1 MNRAYETS
9 ATYPGIPTP
18 SAIELPILQHVAD
31 GRTYG
36 FGSIYAAMVAH
47 FNLSPKQEEEMFPY
61 ARGTNP
67 TPPSGKN
74 VFYKYCN
81 NACDL
86 LIDRGWLV
94 GGEGRY
100 YEDREYAITPLGLK
114 QVTSEGESL

>member
-1 MNRAYETS
+1 MSQTYPTS
-9 ATYPGIPTP
+9 GVYPGIPTP
-18 SAIELPILQHVAD
+18 SAIELPICQHVAH

-47 FNLSPKQEEEMFPY
+47 FGVTPEQEDELFPY

-81 NACDL
+81 NACKP

-100 YEDREYAITPLGLK
+100 YEDREYTITPLGLK
-114 QVTSEGESL
+114 QVTSEGD